1 MQEQIEGKV
10 FWLDGFNGLC
20 KGGIYIRSTI
30 AVELQQFEKKWD
42 RKIVA
47 IGLERDEFYDRPSL
61 NLHLIVE
68 ADDSD
73 GDAVNIPVELTSTH
87 ELASKKQDKE

>member
-20 KGGIYIRSTI
+20 KGGIYVRSKI
-30 AVELQQFEKKWD
+30 AVEIDHFEKKFG

-47 IGLERDEFYDRPSL
+47 IGLERDEYNRPSL

-87 ELASKKQDKE
+87 ELPNQKQDKE

>member
-20 KGGIYIRSTI
+20 KGGVYVRSKI
-30 AVELQQFEKKWD
+30 AVELEHFEKKFG

-47 IGLERDEFYDRPSL
+47 IGLGEDESGRPSF

-87 ELASKKQDKE
+87 ELANKNQNKE

>member
-20 KGGIYIRSTI
+20 KGGVYVRSKI
-30 AVELQQFEKKWD
+30 AVELAHFEKKFG

-47 IGLERDEFYDRPSL
+47 IGLERDEYSRPSL

-68 ADDSD
+68 SDDSD

-87 ELASKKQDKE
+87 ELANKKQDKE